1 MARTGRKP
9 LAAGHVEHLQGSD
22 HARLRL
28 KLILECMLGNLT
40 VAAACEQLG
49 IGEARF
55 HAMRS
60 QWLQEALELLEPRRT
75 GRPPQRLASDELLER
90 VAQLETEKRDLEQQ
104 LHLSEAR
111 EQVVAITAATSPSP
125 SPAAMKKTDRR
136 RRRCRAR
143 RRPR

>member
-9 LAAGHVEHLQGSD
+9 LAAGQVEHLRGSD

-40 VAAACEQLG
+40 VSAACEQLG
-49 IGEARF
+49 IGQARF
-55 HAMRS
+55 HAMRN

-75 GRPPQRLASDELLER
+75 GRPPQRLASDELLAR

-104 LHLSEAR
+104 LRLSEAR
-111 EQVVAITAATSPSP
+111 EQVVAITAATSPSL
-125 SPAAMKKTDRR
+125 SPVSVKKTE
-136 RRRCRAR
+136 R
-143 RRPR
+143 RRPRRRARGRPR